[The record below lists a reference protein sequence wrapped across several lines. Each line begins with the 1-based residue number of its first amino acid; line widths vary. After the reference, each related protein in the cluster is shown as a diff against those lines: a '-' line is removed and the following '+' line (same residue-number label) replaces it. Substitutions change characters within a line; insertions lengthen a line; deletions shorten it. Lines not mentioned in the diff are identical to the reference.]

1 MRARDRQDRGPSAA
15 QEAPRFTRADTL
27 RGSITP
33 ERGWWDVTYYDL
45 NLRVSPADSSVRGWN
60 AITYR
65 VVGPSRDLQIDL
77 MIPLEVDSILQ
88 GGRRLAHRREGNAS
102 RRDRA

>member
-1 MRARDRQDRGPSAA
+1 MTTQRIALFALALLSANLVPAAA

-45 NLRVSPADSSVRGWN
+45 NVRVSPADSSVRGWN

-65 VVGPSRDLQIDL
+65 VVGPSL
-77 MIPLEVDSILQ
+77 PP
-88 GGRRLAHRREGNAS
+88 
-102 RRDRA
+102 